1 MNKKLIALAVA
12 GACVAPS
19 AIAQTTNP
27 VTLYGLVYATFESVE
42 ATGGPVP
49 LVRRNRVA
57 DQSSLFGIRG
67 TEDLGAG
74 LKAFFQLETSFKP
87 DQNDSVFAARNSGVG
102 LQGGWGSFLLG
113 RWDVPM
119 KVSAGAVDV
128 FGDRTIAGYQA
139 GMLGSGVGGL
149 NPSGSAAS
157 APAAT
162 GGFDGFD
169 RRDQNVVQYW
179 SPSWAGVAIRLSYAA
194 NETRTATT
202 NPRAVGASLT
212 YTGGPVYVGVAYDEM
227 KDFRPGF
234 AFTAPVAIPTTA
246 VLPKQRAVA
255 AFGSFTFGPVKLGAL
270 YDKIK
275 RDGPAGLTSAQLTT
289 AGTVTGF
296 SEQKAWMGNV
306 AFTFGN
312 SVLLYQ
318 FTKAQDG
325 GPRFVTSATVL
336 GRVEPSCKVNAAGYR
351 YNFSRRTF
359 FIGQYVKVDNN
370 DQSYCNFGS
379 NRLGITAGQDLRG
392 ISLGLSHTF

>member
-42 ATGGPVP
+42 ATGGATP

-57 DQSSLFGIRG
+57 DQSSLLGVRG
-67 TEDLGAG
+67 TEDLGGG
-74 LKAFFQLETSFKP
+74 LKAFFQLETAFKP
-87 DQNDSVFAARNSGVG
+87 DQNDTAFAARNSGVG
-102 LQGGWGSFLLG
+102 LQGGFGSILLG
-113 RWDVPM
+113 RWDTPM
-119 KVSAGAVDV
+119 KVTAGAVDV
-128 FGDRTIAGYQA
+128 FGDRTIGGYQA

-179 SPSWAGVAIRLSYAA
+179 SPSWGGVAIRASYSA

-202 NPRAVGASLT
+202 NPRTVGASLT

-227 KDFRPGF
+227 KDFRPAF
-234 AFTAPVAIPTTA
+234 SFTAPVAILTTA
-246 VLPKQRAVA
+246 VLPKQRATAV
-255 AFGSFTFGPVKLGAL
+255 FGTFTFGPIKLGAL
-270 YDKIK
+270 YDKVK
-275 RDGPAGLTSAQLTT
+275 RDGPSAINAT

-306 AFTFGN
+306 EWTFGN
-312 SVLLYQ
+312 NQLKYQ
-318 FTKAQDG
+318 YTKARDG
-325 GPRFVTSATVL
+325 GPTFVTSATVL
-336 GRVEPSCKVNAAGYR
+336 ARVEPDCKVNAFGYQ

-359 FIGQYVKVDNN
+359 FLAQYVKVDNN
-370 DQSYCNFGS
+370 AESYCNFGS
-379 NRLGITAGQDLRG
+379 NRLAIAAGQDPKGVSVGLRH
-392 ISLGLSHTF
+392 SF